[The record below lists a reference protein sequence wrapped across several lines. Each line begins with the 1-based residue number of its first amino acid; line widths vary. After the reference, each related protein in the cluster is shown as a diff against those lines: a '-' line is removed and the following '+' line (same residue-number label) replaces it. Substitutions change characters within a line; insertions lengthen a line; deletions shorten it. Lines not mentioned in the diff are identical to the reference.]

1 MKPELQFQPRP
12 NCPPL
17 NRIRVET
24 VLSRYPIHRLSKKTA
39 MVINMDTRD
48 GVQWEVTYN
57 GKYGQPGPLAY
68 KVDTLVVNRR
78 LDQLGRPL
86 PETIRIGSLSDICRV
101 LTIHPNG
108 GNIADVKRA
117 LLQNAFAAIQ
127 AKIRGRA
134 RSGNER
140 SFEIAYTRYSV
151 VFTGET
157 LPDGAEADAVFII
170 LNAPYR
176 ELLNHVEVRPLDYD
190 YLKQLAPGAQRF
202 YELVSFQIYGAIAGG
217 RPRAK
222 MLYSDYCRYAPQN
235 RYRDFD
241 HVKKQMYKVLL
252 PHRRSDYIASVEYR
266 RIIDNQGAADWEMFY
281 TPGSRAFAEH
291 EAFTALRALRVTT
304 GGQRKAGEQRSSRT
318 RNPALVPI
326 DPVLLAE
333 LTTRGIAERTARDLL
348 ANVKPGQRIMD
359 QLEYMDFLISRD
371 RRGRF
376 DNPPGLL
383 ISCIRDNVAPPAAF
397 VTSRKKRLQDQTTQ
411 VRDAERASR
420 AILQIRYDEYRS
432 EAVRSF
438 ISEKLPP
445 SEYDRLFH
453 ECRLRN
459 RREFRLMT
467 DAQIDDLTHS
477 KIRAQLEKSGQV
489 PMLSFE
495 EFCRVHGKTEEE
507 TLISS
512 GLPF

>member
-1 MKPELQFQPRP
+1 M
-12 NCPPL
+12 
-17 NRIRVET
+17 
-24 VLSRYPIHRLSKKTA
+24 
-39 MVINMDTRD
+39 
-48 GVQWEVTYN
+48 
-57 GKYGQPGPLAY
+57 
-68 KVDTLVVNRR
+68 
-78 LDQLGRPL
+78 
-86 PETIRIGSLSDICRV
+86 
-101 LTIHPNG
+101 
-108 GNIADVKRA
+108 
-117 LLQNAFAAIQ
+117 
-127 AKIRGRA
+127 
-134 RSGNER
+134 
-140 SFEIAYTRYSV
+140 
-151 VFTGET
+151 
-157 LPDGAEADAVFII
+157 
-170 LNAPYR
+170 
-176 ELLNHVEVRPLDYD
+176 
-190 YLKQLAPGAQRF
+190 
-202 YELVSFQIYGAIAGG
+202 
-217 RPRAK
+217 
-222 MLYSDYCRYAPQN
+222 
-235 RYRDFD
+235 
-241 HVKKQMYKVLL
+241 
-252 PHRRSDYIASVEYR
+252 
-266 RIIDNQGAADWEMFY
+266 
-281 TPGSRAFAEH
+281 
-291 EAFTALRALRVTT
+291 
-304 GGQRKAGEQRSSRT
+304 
-318 RNPALVPI
+318 
-326 DPVLLAE
+326 
-333 LTTRGIAERTARDLL
+333 TRGIAEKTARDLL

-432 EAVRSF
+432 EAIRSF